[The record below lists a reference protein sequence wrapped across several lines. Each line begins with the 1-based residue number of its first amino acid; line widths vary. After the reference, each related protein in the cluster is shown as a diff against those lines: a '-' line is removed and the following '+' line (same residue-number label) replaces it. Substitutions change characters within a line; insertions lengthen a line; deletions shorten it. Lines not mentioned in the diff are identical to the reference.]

1 MFGLSCTTLL
11 KLIGKI
17 HNTPGDWYIMQ
28 SSGGAKGTD
37 MLTHVRAVLSILK
50 FRGHPDLQSTVVS
63 KAQNYWLKITGA
75 SEMQHEPGCEGVHDQ
90 RPGALASTRAG
101 QEPGDMVYKYWQ
113 SSLLEKIGATS
124 NF

>member
-1 MFGLSCTTLL
+1 
-11 KLIGKI
+11 
-17 HNTPGDWYIMQ
+17 MQ

-75 SEMQHEPGCEGVHDQ
+75 SEMHTRGVKVFMIN
-90 RPGALASTRAG
+90 G
-101 QEPGDMVYKYWQ
+101 QGRWRLHAQDPPEMVYKYCQ
-113 SSLLEKIGATS
+113 SIEAQGEAGDFKLLIPCLAFACRSGH
-124 NF
+124 

>member
-1 MFGLSCTTLL
+1 MDDKAGRR
-11 KLIGKI
+11 
-17 HNTPGDWYIMQ
+17 DWYNMQ

-75 SEMQHEPGCEGVHDQ
+75 SEMHTRGVKVFMINGQGRWRLH
-90 RPGALASTRAG
+90 A

-113 SSLLEKIGATS
+113 SSLLEKIATS